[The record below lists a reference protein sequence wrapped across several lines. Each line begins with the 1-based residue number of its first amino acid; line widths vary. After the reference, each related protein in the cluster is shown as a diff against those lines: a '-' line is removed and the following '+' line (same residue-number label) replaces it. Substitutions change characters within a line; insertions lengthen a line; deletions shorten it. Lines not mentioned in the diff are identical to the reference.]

1 MKKYFALVSLAVFLI
16 MIALITYPNFRYKVI
31 TEETF
36 VAIQPFGE
44 FNSKEAKMIQQEIA
58 EFYHVNVTLL
68 KPIELPK
75 NAHINVKSSRYRADT
90 LIRFL
95 RKNIYSNYD
104 FVIGLTDKDISTTKY
119 STTSTK
125 TIKKPT
131 YKYTDWGIFGLGF
144 MPGKSCIVS
153 TFRLKEKNFRSRFI
167 KICCHELGHN
177 FGLPHCSDK
186 SCIMQDA
193 AETIKTIDNVKL
205 NLCNSCKKKIGF
217 NAY

>member
-1 MKKYFALVSLAVFLI
+1 MKKYFTLFSATVFLI
-16 MIALITYPNFRYKVI
+16 MVALIIYPNFRYKVI

-44 FNSKEAKMIQQEIA
+44 FSTKEAKMMQEEIS

-75 NAHINVKSSRYRADT
+75 NAYINVKSSRYRADT

-95 RKNIYSNYD
+95 RKNIDSNYD

-119 STTSTK
+119 SNRSTK
-125 TIKKPT
+125 TIKEPS
-131 YKYTDWGIFGLGF
+131 YKYADWGIFGLGF

-153 TFRLKEKNFRSRFI
+153 TFRLKEKNFRRRFI

-217 NAY
+217 NEY

>member
-1 MKKYFALVSLAVFLI
+1 MKKYFTLISVAVFLVMVI
-16 MIALITYPNFRYKVI
+16 LIIYPNVRYKVI
-31 TEETF
+31 NNETY

-44 FNSKEAKMIQQEIA
+44 FSSKEAKMIQQEIA
-58 EFYHVNVTLL
+58 DFYHVNVILL
-68 KPIELPK
+68 KPIELTK
-75 NAHINVKSSRYRADT
+75 NAYINVKSSRYRADT

-95 RKNIYSNYD
+95 RKNIDRNYD
-104 FVIGLTDKDISTTKY
+104 FIIGLTDKDISTTKY
-119 STTSTK
+119 SNTSTK
-125 TIKKPT
+125 TIKEPT
-131 YKYTDWGIFGLGF
+131 YKYADWGIFGLGF

-205 NLCNSCKKKIGF
+205 NLCNSCKKKIEF
-217 NAY
+217 NEY

>member
-1 MKKYFALVSLAVFLI
+1 MKKYFTLISVAVFLI
-16 MIALITYPNFRYKVI
+16 MVVLIIYPNFRYKVI

-36 VAIQPFGE
+36 IAIQPFGE
-44 FNSKEAKMIQQEIA
+44 FSSKEAEMMQQEIS

-68 KPIELPK
+68 KSIELPK
-75 NAHINVKSSRYRADT
+75 NAYINIKSSRYRADT

-95 RKNIYSNYD
+95 RKNIDRNYD

-119 STTSTK
+119 SNRSTK
-125 TIKKPT
+125 TIKEPT
-131 YKYTDWGIFGLGF
+131 YKYADWGIFGLGF

>member
-1 MKKYFALVSLAVFLI
+1 MKKYFTLISVAVFLI
-16 MIALITYPNFRYKVI
+16 MIALIIYPNFHYKVI

-44 FNSKEAKMIQQEIA
+44 FSTKEAKMMQQEIS
-58 EFYHVNVTLL
+58 EFYHVNVILL

-75 NAHINVKSSRYRADT
+75 NAYINVKSSRYRADT

-95 RKNIYSNYD
+95 RKNSDRNYD

-119 STTSTK
+119 SNRSTK
-125 TIKKPT
+125 TIKEPT
-131 YKYTDWGIFGLGF
+131 YKYADWGIFGLGF

-217 NAY
+217 NEY

>member
-1 MKKYFALVSLAVFLI
+1 MKKYFALVSVAVFLI
-16 MIALITYPNFRYKVI
+16 MVALIIYPNFRYKVI

-44 FNSKEAKMIQQEIA
+44 FNSKEAKMMQQEIS

-75 NAHINVKSSRYRADT
+75 NAYINVKSSRYRADT

-95 RKNIYSNYD
+95 RKNIDRNYD

-119 STTSTK
+119 SNRSTK
-125 TIKKPT
+125 TIKEPT
-131 YKYTDWGIFGLGF
+131 YKYADWGIFGLGF

>member
-1 MKKYFALVSLAVFLI
+1 
-16 MIALITYPNFRYKVI
+16 
-31 TEETF
+31 
-36 VAIQPFGE
+36 
-44 FNSKEAKMIQQEIA
+44 MIQQEIPD
-58 EFYHVNVTLL
+58 FYHVNVILL
-68 KPIELPK
+68 KPIDLPK
-75 NAHINVKSSRYRADT
+75 NAYINVKSSRYRADT

-95 RKNIYSNYD
+95 RKNIDRNYD
-104 FVIGLTDKDISTTKY
+104 FIIGLTDKDISTTKY
-119 STTSTK
+119 SNTSTK
-125 TIKKPT
+125 TIKEPT
-131 YKYTDWGIFGLGF
+131 YKYADWGIFGLGF

-217 NAY
+217 NKY

>member
-1 MKKYFALVSLAVFLI
+1 MLVLI
-16 MIALITYPNFRYKVI
+16 IYPNFRYKVI
-31 TEETF
+31 TRETF
-36 VAIQPFGE
+36 IAIQPFE
-44 FNSKEAKMIQQEIA
+44 SFSSKEAKIIQQEIA

-68 KPIELPK
+68 KPKELPK
-75 NAHINVKSSRYRADT
+75 NAYINFKSSRYRADT

-95 RKNIYSNYD
+95 RKNIDRNYD
-104 FVIGLTDKDISTTKY
+104 FVIGLTDKDISTTKH
-119 STTSTK
+119 SNRSTK
-125 TIKKPT
+125 TIKEPT
-131 YKYTDWGIFGLGF
+131 YKYADWGIFGLGF

-153 TFRLKEKNFRSRFI
+153 TFRLKEKNFRRRFI

-217 NAY
+217 NEY

>member
-1 MKKYFALVSLAVFLI
+1 MKKYFTLISVAVFLVMVI
-16 MIALITYPNFRYKVI
+16 LIIYPNVRYKVI
-31 TEETF
+31 NNETY

-44 FNSKEAKMIQQEIA
+44 FSSKEAKMIQQEIA
-58 EFYHVNVTLL
+58 DFYHVNVILL
-68 KPIELPK
+68 KPIKLPK
-75 NAHINVKSSRYRADT
+75 NAYINVKSSRYRADT

-95 RKNIYSNYD
+95 RKNIDRNYD
-104 FVIGLTDKDISTTKY
+104 FIIGLTDKDISTTKY
-119 STTSTK
+119 SNTSTK
-125 TIKKPT
+125 TIKEPT
-131 YKYTDWGIFGLGF
+131 YKYADWGIFGLGF

-205 NLCNSCKKKIGF
+205 NLCNSCKKKIEF
-217 NAY
+217 NEY

>member
-1 MKKYFALVSLAVFLI
+1 MKKYFALLSLAVFLI
-16 MIALITYPNFRYKVI
+16 MLALIINPNFRYKII
-31 TEETF
+31 TQESF
-36 VAIQPFGE
+36 IAIQPFEE
-44 FNSKEAKMIQQEIA
+44 FSSKEAKMIQQEIA
-58 EFYHVNVTLL
+58 EFYHANVTLL

-75 NAHINVKSSRYRADT
+75 NAYVNVKSSRYRADS

-95 RKNIYSNYD
+95 RKNIDRSYD
-104 FVIGLTDKDISTTKY
+104 FVIGLTNKDISTTKY
-119 STTSTK
+119 SNRSTK
-125 TIKKPT
+125 TIKEPI
-131 YKYTDWGIFGLGF
+131 YKYADWGIFGLAF

-205 NLCNSCKKKIGF
+205 NLCNSCKNKIGF